1 MKQLG
6 LLVSALALVLVAT
19 SGAAFG
25 GGFNDT
31 NVNGPYAF
39 SLHGTS
45 AGMGV
50 TSVGRFTANGGGSIA
65 AGDRTT
71 AIGGVLVLHQTFGC
85 IYSVNQNGTGTATCT
100 VWPANPDGTTTET
113 LDFVIVNNGEIHF
126 ISTQPGDVV
135 EGVAEHQG

>member
-6 LLVSALALVLVAT
+6 LLVSVLALVLVST

-25 GGFNDT
+25 FNDS

-39 SLHGTS
+39 SLGGTS
-45 AGMGV
+45 AGISV
-50 TSVGRFTANGGGSIA
+50 VSVGRFTADGHGAISGGN
-65 AGDRTT
+65 RTT

-85 IYSVNQNGTGTATCT
+85 TYTVNQDGTGIATCT

-113 LDFVIVNNGEIHF
+113 LDFVIVNSGQIHF

-135 EGVAEHQG
+135 QGVANHQG

>member
-6 LLVSALALVLVAT
+6 LLVSVLALVLVAT

-25 GGFNDT
+25 GGYDAT

-39 SLHGTS
+39 SLGGTS
-45 AGMGV
+45 AGMAV
-50 TSVGRFTANGGGSIA
+50 VSDGRFTANGAGSIS

-85 IYSVNQNGTGTATCT
+85 TYFVNKNGTGTATCT
-100 VWPANPDGTTTET
+100 VWPANPDGTTMET
-113 LDFVIVNNGEIHF
+113 LDFVIVDNGHIHF

-135 EGVAEHQG
+135 HGAATHQG

>member
-6 LLVSALALVLVAT
+6 LLVSVLALVLVAT

-25 GGFNDT
+25 GGYDAT

-39 SLHGTS
+39 SLGGTS
-45 AGMGV
+45 AGMAV
-50 TSVGRFTANGGGSIA
+50 TSVGRFTANGAGSIS

-85 IYSVNQNGTGTATCT
+85 TYFVNKNGTGTATCT
-100 VWPANPDGTTTET
+100 VWPANPDGTTIET
-113 LDFVIVNNGEIHF
+113 LDFVIVNNGEIKF

-135 EGVAEHQG
+135 HGVANHQG